1 MSFAWKRKAVDISF
15 FVQRRDFYV
24 IDYCINFITWHVYGN
39 RPAIILL
46 KLMSFAWKRK
56 AVDISFFVQRR
67 DFYVIDYCIN
77 FITWHV
83 YGMDM

>member
-1 MSFAWKRKAVDISF
+1 MT
-15 FVQRRDFYV
+15 YL
-24 IDYCINFITWHVYGN
+24 TN

>member
-1 MSFAWKRKAVDISF
+1 MPCFRIIFQKRFRSFMT
-15 FVQRRDFYV
+15 YL
-24 IDYCINFITWHVYGN
+24 TN